1 MARHEASASAAA
13 AVPGVDFHLPDEIL
27 AVIPTDP
34 YEQLDV
40 ARKITSMAI
49 ASRVSRLEADATRL
63 RRDLAD
69 RDRAEAEL
77 RARLADS
84 DARLAAA
91 LDENVSLPPSPPF
104 PLPESFPQNYDL

>member
-1 MARHEASASAAA
+1 MARHEASGAAT
-13 AVPGVDFHLPDEIL
+13 GVDFHLPDEIL

-49 ASRVSRLEADATRL
+49 SSRVSRLEADVARL
-63 RRDLAD
+63 HRDLAD
-69 RDRAEAEL
+69 RDRSEDDL

-84 DARLAAA
+84 DARLLAA
-91 LDENVSLPPSPPF
+91 LEDNVRCCHRDVCVREIEGMCLSGSV
-104 PLPESFPQNYDL
+104 